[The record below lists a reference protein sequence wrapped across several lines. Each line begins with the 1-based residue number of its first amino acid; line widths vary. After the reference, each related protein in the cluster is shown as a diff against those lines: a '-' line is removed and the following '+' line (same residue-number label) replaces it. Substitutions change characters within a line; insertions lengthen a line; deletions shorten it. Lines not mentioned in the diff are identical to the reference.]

1 MKEYKAKY
9 NEDIFIVANKLYGDI
24 SYAFKIAK
32 DNDLGINDSLS
43 GQILVYDES
52 ILNVVTSPLI
62 VRQTPSQNVTQIYI
76 PGQNQT
82 IFDIALMTEGGF
94 EGIVALVKNSTLQ
107 SLNSSI
113 SISDRFSYVDSK
125 NEVKKYISLTGVKFA
140 NKTND
145 TSEREHDD
153 SFSRV
158 QFT

>member
-1 MKEYKAKY
+1 MKEYKAKF
-9 NEDIFIVANKLYGDI
+9 NEDIFTVANKLYGSP

-32 DNDLGINDSLS
+32 DNDLALDDSLS
-43 GQILVYDES
+43 AKILTYDDT

-62 VRQTPSQNVTQIYI
+62 VKQTPSQNVTQIYI

-94 EGIVALVKNSTLQ
+94 EGIVGLIKNSTI
-107 SLNSSI
+107 SGLNASI
-113 SISDRFSYVDSK
+113 SISDRFNYVDSK